1 MLRITEED
9 YNELMDIMDG
19 YVQKLEELPFGSEEY
34 KNLKWELDDKFCG
47 INMTTEHHII
57 HAELEIGNVIIKDNV
72 LTCIYDNSIHR
83 YKMLHRK
90 ANNGELVYITNATDT
105 CPFNKRYVGRCF
117 RVDKQPDAE
126 MLEWVHDYVGINIEG
141 LDVGWCLYDDQYVVL
156 EEIECIPE
164 E

>member
-1 MLRITEED
+1 MLRITEKD

-90 ANNGELVYITNATDT
+90 ANNGELVYIISN
-105 CPFNKRYVGRCF
+105 NKIYIYTPSG
-117 RVDKQPDAE
+117 
-126 MLEWVHDYVGINIEG
+126 WVKASF
-141 LDVGWCLYDDQYVVL
+141 
-156 EEIECIPE
+156 
-164 E
+164 